1 MVTRSLETH
10 IRTNMLQGKLPAMPK
25 QVAANMTARL
35 SDIAAQNA
43 AQLRAKHK
51 HVNLA
56 LIGSHIAVVIGIVG
70 IIGISY
76 RAPVE
81 ASAQTSRAYGVL
93 DQAAPSVDQIVAAD
107 VATTVAQ
114 LANLPVES
122 NVQSLSI
129 TLAAK
134 TDLAQTDTSYLTKPQ
149 IVQQDTGRPP
159 ITKYTTEQGNT
170 VQTVAAKF
178 GISEDTVRWAN
189 NLTSDAL
196 PAGKDLTIAGT
207 TGVVY
212 TVKAGDDVAK
222 LAEKYK
228 ADQDRIINYNDL
240 ELSGIVAGKQIVI
253 PDGIVP
259 DTERPGYRAP
269 TRAAS
274 GYRTYGAT
282 RYAGNLYAFGY
293 CTYYAYNRRAELGRP
308 IGSNWGNASSWK
320 GYAEAAGFK
329 VDRTP
334 QPGAVFQT
342 AAGWG
347 GAGHVGIV
355 ERVNADGSF
364 VTTEMNYGGWN
375 KIGSRTISAGEVGQ
389 YWYIH

>member
-1 MVTRSLETH
+1 
-10 IRTNMLQGKLPAMPK
+10 MPK
-25 QVAANMTARL
+25 QVAANMGARL

-43 AQLRAKHK
+43 AQLRARHK

-56 LIGSHIAVVIGIVG
+56 LIGSHVAVVLGIVG
-70 IIGISY
+70 IIGVSY

-93 DQAAPSVDQIVAAD
+93 DQSAPSVDQIVAAD

-114 LANLPVES
+114 MANLPVES

-134 TDLAQTDTSYLTKPQ
+134 TELAQTDTAYLSKPQ

-159 ITKYTTEQGNT
+159 VTRYTTESGNT

-178 GISEDTVRWAN
+178 GISEDTVRWGN

-196 PAGKDLTIAGT
+196 AAGKELIIAGT

-228 ADQDRIINYNDL
+228 ADQDRIVNYNDL
-240 ELSGIVAGKQIVI
+240 ELSGLVAGKQIVI

-259 DTERPGYRAP
+259 EAERPGYRAP
-269 TRAAS
+269 ARSNVYSLRAADF
-274 GYRTYGAT
+274 
-282 RYAGNLYAFGY
+282 AGNGYAYGY

-308 IGSNWGNASSWK
+308 IGGNWGNASSWAA
-320 GYAEAAGFK
+320 YARGAGFT
-329 VDRTP
+329 VDKTP
-334 QPGAVFQT
+334 RPGAVFQT

-347 GAGHVGIV
+347 GAGHVGVV

-364 VTTEMNYGGWN
+364 VTSEMNYGGWN
-375 KIGSRTISAGEVGQ
+375 RVSARTISAGEAAQ
-389 YWYIH
+389 YGYIH